1 MDYTSCELSIVTGK
15 YLSCFYQ
22 ILDRMI
28 FGMTSARLTNSVSH
42 NFIVQMIPHHRAA
55 IEMSRNL
62 LCYTTNIPLQEI
74 ALNIIKEQTKSI
86 HNMQQILNC
95 CSRLRN
101 TEQELSYYQK
111 HIHEITRT
119 MFADMK
125 NACTTNDINAT
136 FMHEMI
142 PHHKGA
148 IKMSQTTLDLPICSE
163 LVPILE
169 AIITSQEKGARQME
183 ELLSMLCGECQF

>member
-1 MDYTSCELSIVTGK
+1 MKTDSCELSIVTGR
-15 YLSCFYQ
+15 YLTCFQQ

-28 FGMTSARLTNSVSH
+28 FGMTTAKLTNSISH

-55 IEMSRNL
+55 IEMSKNL
-62 LCYTTNIPLQEI
+62 LCYTTYIPLQEI
-74 ALNIIKEQTKSI
+74 ALGIIREQTKSI
-86 HNMQQILNC
+86 HDMQQILCC

-101 TEQELSYYQK
+101 TEQELSCYQN

-119 MFADMK
+119 MFSDMK

-148 IKMSQTTLDLPICSE
+148 IKMSQTTLNFSICSE
-163 LVPILE
+163 LVPILD
-169 AIITSQEKGARQME
+169 AIITSQEKGVCQME
-183 ELLSMLCGECQF
+183 ELLSMLCGGCQN